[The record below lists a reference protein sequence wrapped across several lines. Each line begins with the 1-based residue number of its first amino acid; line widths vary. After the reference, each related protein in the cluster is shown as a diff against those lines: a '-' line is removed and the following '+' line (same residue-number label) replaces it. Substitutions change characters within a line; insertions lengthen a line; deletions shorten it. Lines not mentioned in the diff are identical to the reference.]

1 MIRKRNYFK
10 IFFVIILISILSF
23 EIATHFK
30 NNKKVLTIEKRV
42 SNFYTTEGTRKMN
55 DGVTYYI
62 ASNGTST
69 DGTNINDPLSIEN
82 AKKKTFYNNDNIL
95 FKSGDTFYEE
105 VRFNIVK
112 RENDDSLCYI
122 TSYGDGDTPIITTA
136 KIIDNKDSWE
146 NYSDNVY
153 RVNLKDKTKFKGF
166 PNIDDNSCN
175 IGFIKAENGN
185 IYGDR
190 KVEISLL
197 KENYDFYCDNTY
209 IYVYCDD
216 NPFNKLG
223 ITKLSTRYNLFAIS
237 SYSEIS
243 NLHLE
248 LGGAHGLVKNS
259 TSLTN
264 SYIHNCI
271 INDIGGSFFN
281 GNLANDKVK
290 FGNAIE
296 FWNDT
301 NNVLIEKNLIDN
313 TYDAGITLQGR
324 EGCWNNIIIRNNIIK
339 KSNYP
344 FELWASQKSTGM
356 TNIEISNNLVIDQGE
371 SWAKHVKPDQNVS
384 SDFVF
389 WNIDDNAKFE
399 YVVNNNKFWNSNRII
414 FTTSISE
421 KRLKK
426 MMFDSNEYYN
436 SINTFTHDD
445 VAEENPKKYL
455 NKKYEIGL
463 NDRFYVID
471 EDFIKKLSKID
482 SSSINYDYLWNS
494 YSELEKEYKRFLLN
508 KYFEEN
514 EKIKLKYEDIYSN
527 YEIST
532 KYNELINLINS
543 NSDDTKS
550 IDVDKLNNIYSK
562 QFELYNISLKEFL
575 YNKLNFNFEDFNNY
589 RDDMELLIESY
600 RDIIDKFHKSEQID
614 KESVKEKLNNVIK
627 KYNENSNLNESNYT
641 ELIKKYKELYEN
653 GTETDNIENNYYNL
667 LKIYN
672 YCDIIDKLLDYN
684 INKSIAI
691 NIEYKNDGS
700 FKPVINGKNINKVE
714 VYKENKKIDYNLE
727 NSIYDAGIYTI
738 KVNNSYGF
746 SNFLNF
752 IFSKKY
758 EKDENKFKYITINE
772 NSKLNDIKIDENTKL
787 FNEKMQEKGKDEIIK
802 TGDIFK
808 SNSESYFLIIK
819 GDINK
824 DGRCSTM
831 DLVEIRKAIINTDE
845 NDDIQN
851 IAADL
856 CEDNNINIK
865 DLIIMRNKL
874 ID

>member
-10 IFFVIILISILSF
+10 IFCVIILISILAF

-69 DGTNINDPLSIEN
+69 DGTNINAPLSLEN
-82 AKKKTFYNNDNIL
+82 AKKKTFYNNDNIF
-95 FKSGDTFYEE
+95 FKSGDTFYGE

-122 TSYGDGDTPIITTA
+122 TSYGEGEPPKITTA

-146 NYSDNVY
+146 KYSDNVY

-166 PNIDDNSCN
+166 QNIDDDSCN
-175 IGFIKAENGN
+175 IGFIKAENGE
-185 IYGDR
+185 IFGAR
-190 KVEISLL
+190 KGELSLL
-197 KENYDFYCDNTY
+197 NKNYDFYCDNTY
-209 IYVYCDD
+209 FYVYCDD
-216 NPFNKLG
+216 NPFKKLG
-223 ITKLSTRYNLFAIS
+223 VIKLPTRYNLFAVS
-237 SYSEIS
+237 SYSEIN

-248 LGGAHGLVKNS
+248 LSGAHGFVKNGN
-259 TSLTN
+259 LDN

-271 INDIGGSFFN
+271 INDIGGTFQY
-281 GNLANDKVK
+281 GNLADNKVR

-296 FWNDT
+296 FWNGAS
-301 NNVLIEKNLIDN
+301 NVLIEKNVIDN

-356 TNIEISNNLVIDQGE
+356 TNIEISNNLVINQGE

-399 YVVNNNKFWNSNRII
+399 YVVSNNKFWNSNRII

-482 SSSINYDYLWNS
+482 SNSINYDYLWNS
-494 YSELEKEYKRFLLN
+494 YSELEKEYKRSLLN
-508 KYFEEN
+508 IYIIEN
-514 EKIKLKYEDIYSN
+514 EKIN
-527 YEIST
+527 W
-532 KYNELINLINS
+532 KYNDIFKDKMINEKYNNLINFIKS
-543 NSDDTKS
+543 ISDDTDN
-550 IDVDKLNNIYSK
+550 INMDKLDSIYNY
-562 QFELYNISLKEFL
+562 QIQLYIISLEEAL
-575 YNKLNFNFEDFNNY
+575 YNKLDINTGTLDSYKN
-589 RDDMELLIESY
+589 DMETLIESY
-600 RDIIDKFHKSEQID
+600 KDIMFKFHKSEKLD
-614 KESVKEKLNNVIK
+614 KNSIEEKLNNLIE
-627 KYNENSNLNESNYT
+627 KYNSNSGLDESNCT
-641 ELIKKYKELYEN
+641 ELIKKYKELYKNE
-653 GTETDNIENNYYNL
+653 TETDNIENNYYNL

-672 YCDIIDKLLDYN
+672 YCDIINTLLDYN
-684 INKSIAI
+684 INKNIEI
-691 NIEYKNDGS
+691 NIEKNNDGS
-700 FKPVINGKNINKVE
+700 CKPVVKAEEIEDVE
-714 VYKENKKIDYNLE
+714 VYKENQKVNYNLGD
-727 NSIYDAGIYTI
+727 SIFEAGVYRINV
-738 KVNNSYGF
+738 KNSYGF
-746 SNFLNF
+746 TNSMKFVL
-752 IFSKKY
+752 SKKY
-758 EKDENKFKYITINE
+758 EKNEKNFSYININE
-772 NSKLNDIKIDENTKL
+772 SSKLSDVKINDQTKL
-787 FNEKMQEKGKDEIIK
+787 YNEKMQKKNENEIIK
-802 TGDIFK
+802 TGDILQL
-808 SNSESYFLIIK
+808 SDQNYFLVIK

-824 DGRCSTM
+824 DGKCSIR
-831 DLVEIRKAIINTDE
+831 DLVKIREILSDIGEI
-845 NDDIQN
+845 DDLQN

-856 CEDNNINIK
+856 LEDGNINIK
-865 DLIIMRNKL
+865 DLIQMRKV
-874 ID
+874 IIQ

>member
-10 IFFVIILISILSF
+10 IFCVIILILILF
-23 EIATHFK
+23 FGIITHFK
-30 NNKKVLTIEKRV
+30 NNKKVITIEKRIN
-42 SNFYTTEGTRKMN
+42 NFYTTEGTRKMN

-62 ASNGTST
+62 ASDGTST
-69 DGTNINDPLSIEN
+69 DGTNINAPLSLEN

-95 FKSGDTFYEE
+95 FKSGDTFYGE

-122 TSYGDGDTPIITTA
+122 TSYGEGEPPKITAA

-146 NYSDNVY
+146 KYSDNVY
-153 RVNLKDKTKFKGF
+153 RVNLKDKTKFRGF
-166 PNIDDNSCN
+166 QNIDDNSCN

-209 IYVYCDD
+209 FYVYCDD

-223 ITKLSTRYNLFAIS
+223 VIKLPTRYNLFAVS
-237 SYSEIS
+237 SYSEIN

-248 LGGAHGLVKNS
+248 LSGAHGFVKNGN
-259 TSLTN
+259 LDN

-271 INDIGGSFFN
+271 INDIGGTFQY
-281 GNLANDKVK
+281 GNLADNKVR

-296 FWNDT
+296 FWNGAS
-301 NNVLIEKNLIDN
+301 NVLIEKNVIDN
-313 TYDAGITLQGR
+313 TYDAGITLQGN
-324 EGCWNNIIIRNNIIK
+324 EGNWSNIIIRNNIIK

-344 FELWASQKSTGM
+344 FELWEITKTEGM
-356 TNIEISNNLVIDQGE
+356 ENIQINENLIIDQGK
-371 SWAKHVKPDQNVS
+371 SWAKDVKPDQGIS
-384 SDFVF
+384 SNFVF
-389 WNIDDNAKFE
+389 YTIKEDNNFDVKI
-399 YVVNNNKFWNSNRII
+399 YNNNFWNSTRTIYVKD
-414 FTTSISE
+414 ISKNKIKE
-421 KRLKK
+421 CT
-426 MMFDSNEYYN
+426 FDENEFYYDK
-436 SINTFTHDD
+436 NTYTHDNVKED
-445 VAEENPKKYL
+445 NPKTYL
-455 NKKYEIGL
+455 NATYHICE
-463 NDRFYVID
+463 NDRFYRID
-471 EDFIKKLSKID
+471 ENFMDNIEKID
-482 SSSINYDYLWNS
+482 HNSINFDYLWNS

-527 YEIST
+527 YEISD
-532 KYNELINLINS
+532 KYNELINLIDS
-543 NSDDTKS
+543 NFDDANS

-575 YNKLNFNFEDFNNY
+575 YNKLNFNSEDFNNY

-667 LKIYN
+667 SKIYN
-672 YCDIIDKLLDYN
+672 YCDIIDTLLDYN

-758 EKDENKFKYITINE
+758 EKDEHKFKYITINE

-819 GDINK
+819 GDVNK

-831 DLVEIRKAIINTDE
+831 DLVKIRKAIINTDE

>member
-10 IFFVIILISILSF
+10 IFCVIIIILSF
-23 EIATHFK
+23 GIITHFK
-30 NNKKVLTIEKRV
+30 DKKKVITIEKRIN
-42 SNFYTTEGTRKMN
+42 NFYTTEGTRKMN

-62 ASNGTST
+62 ASDGTST
-69 DGTNINDPLSIEN
+69 DGTNINDPLSLEN
-82 AKKKTFYNNDNIL
+82 AKKKTFYNNDNIF
-95 FKSGDTFYEE
+95 FKSGDTFYGE

-122 TSYGDGDTPIITTA
+122 TSYGEGEPPQITTA

-146 NYSDNVY
+146 KYSDNVY

-166 PNIDDNSCN
+166 QNIDDDSCN
-175 IGFIKAENGN
+175 IGFIKAENGE
-185 IYGDR
+185 IFGAR
-190 KVEISLL
+190 KGELSLL
-197 KENYDFYCDNTY
+197 NTNYDFYCDNTY
-209 IYVYCDD
+209 FYVYCDD

-223 ITKLSTRYNLFAIS
+223 VIKLPTRYNLFAVS
-237 SYSEIS
+237 SYSEIN

-248 LGGAHGLVKNS
+248 LSGAHGFVKNS
-259 TSLTN
+259 YPLKN
-264 SYIHNCI
+264 AYIHNCT
-271 INDIGGSFFN
+271 INNIGGAFQN
-281 GNLANDKVK
+281 GNLDDKEVR

-301 NNVLIEKNLIDN
+301 NNVLIEKNMIDN

-344 FELWASQKSTGM
+344 FELWASKKSTGM

-399 YVVNNNKFWNSNRII
+399 YVVSNNKFWNSNRII

-482 SSSINYDYLWNS
+482 SNSINYDYLWNS
-494 YSELEKEYKRFLLN
+494 YSELEKEYKRSLLN
-508 KYFEEN
+508 IYIIEN
-514 EKIKLKYEDIYSN
+514 EKIN
-527 YEIST
+527 W
-532 KYNELINLINS
+532 KYNDIFKDKMINEKYNNLINFIKS
-543 NSDDTKS
+543 ISDDTDN
-550 IDVDKLNNIYSK
+550 INMDKLDSIYNY
-562 QFELYNISLKEFL
+562 QIQLYIISLEEAL
-575 YNKLNFNFEDFNNY
+575 YNKLDINTGTLDSYKN
-589 RDDMELLIESY
+589 DMETLIESY
-600 RDIIDKFHKSEQID
+600 KDIMFKFHKSEKLD
-614 KESVKEKLNNVIK
+614 KNSIEEKLNNLIE
-627 KYNENSNLNESNYT
+627 KYNSNSGLDESNCT
-641 ELIKKYKELYEN
+641 ELIKKYKELYKNE
-653 GTETDNIENNYYNL
+653 TETDNIENNYYNL

-672 YCDIIDKLLDYN
+672 YCDIINTLLDYN
-684 INKSIAI
+684 INKNIEI
-691 NIEYKNDGS
+691 NIEKNNDGS
-700 FKPVINGKNINKVE
+700 CKPVVKAEEIEDVE
-714 VYKENKKIDYNLE
+714 VYKENQKVNYNLGD
-727 NSIYDAGIYTI
+727 SIFEAGVYRINV
-738 KVNNSYGF
+738 KNSYGF
-746 SNFLNF
+746 TNSMKFVL
-752 IFSKKY
+752 SKKY
-758 EKDENKFKYITINE
+758 EKNEKNFSYININE
-772 NSKLNDIKIDENTKL
+772 SSKLSDVKINDQTKL
-787 FNEKMQEKGKDEIIK
+787 YNEKMQKKNENEIIK
-802 TGDIFK
+802 TGDILQL
-808 SNSESYFLIIK
+808 SDQNYFLVIK

-824 DGRCSTM
+824 DGKCSIR
-831 DLVEIRKAIINTDE
+831 DLVKIREILSDIGEI
-845 NDDIQN
+845 DDLQN

-856 CEDNNINIK
+856 LEDGNINIK
-865 DLIIMRNKL
+865 DLIQMRKV
-874 ID
+874 IIQ

>member
-10 IFFVIILISILSF
+10 IFCVIILISILAF

-69 DGTNINDPLSIEN
+69 DGTNINAPLSLEN
-82 AKKKTFYNNDNIL
+82 AKKKTFYNNDNIF
-95 FKSGDTFYEE
+95 FKSGDTFYGE

-122 TSYGDGDTPIITTA
+122 TSYGEGEPPKITTA

-146 NYSDNVY
+146 KYSDNVY

-166 PNIDDNSCN
+166 QNIDDDSCN
-175 IGFIKAENGN
+175 IGFIKAENGE
-185 IYGDR
+185 IFGAR
-190 KVEISLL
+190 KGELSLL
-197 KENYDFYCDNTY
+197 NKNYDFYCDNTY
-209 IYVYCDD
+209 FYVYCDD
-216 NPFNKLG
+216 NPFKKLG
-223 ITKLSTRYNLFAIS
+223 VIKLPTRYNLFAVS
-237 SYSEIS
+237 SYSEIN

-248 LGGAHGLVKNS
+248 LSGAHGFVKNGN
-259 TSLTN
+259 LDN

-271 INDIGGSFFN
+271 INDIGGTFQY
-281 GNLANDKVK
+281 GNLADNKVR

-296 FWNDT
+296 FWNGAS
-301 NNVLIEKNLIDN
+301 NVLIEKNVIDN

-356 TNIEISNNLVIDQGE
+356 TNIEISNNLVINQGE

-399 YVVNNNKFWNSNRII
+399 YVVSNNKFWNSNRII

-482 SSSINYDYLWNS
+482 SNSINYDYLWNS
-494 YSELEKEYKRFLLN
+494 YSELEKEYKRSLLN
-508 KYFEEN
+508 IYIIEN
-514 EKIKLKYEDIYSN
+514 EKIN
-527 YEIST
+527 W
-532 KYNELINLINS
+532 KYNDIFKDKMINEKYNNLINFIKS
-543 NSDDTKS
+543 ISDDTDN
-550 IDVDKLNNIYSK
+550 INMDKLDSIYNY
-562 QFELYNISLKEFL
+562 QIQLYIISLEEAL
-575 YNKLNFNFEDFNNY
+575 YNKLDINTGTLDSYKN
-589 RDDMELLIESY
+589 DMETLIESY
-600 RDIIDKFHKSEQID
+600 KDIMFKFHKSEKLD
-614 KESVKEKLNNVIK
+614 KNSIEEKLNNLIE
-627 KYNENSNLNESNYT
+627 KYNSNSGLDESNCT
-641 ELIKKYKELYEN
+641 ELIKKYKELYKNE
-653 GTETDNIENNYYNL
+653 TETDNIENNYYNL
-667 LKIYN
+667 LK
-672 YCDIIDKLLDYN
+672 
-684 INKSIAI
+684 
-691 NIEYKNDGS
+691 
-700 FKPVINGKNINKVE
+700 
-714 VYKENKKIDYNLE
+714 
-727 NSIYDAGIYTI
+727 
-738 KVNNSYGF
+738 
-746 SNFLNF
+746 
-752 IFSKKY
+752 
-758 EKDENKFKYITINE
+758 
-772 NSKLNDIKIDENTKL
+772 
-787 FNEKMQEKGKDEIIK
+787 M
-802 TGDIFK
+802 
-808 SNSESYFLIIK
+808 
-819 GDINK
+819 
-824 DGRCSTM
+824 
-831 DLVEIRKAIINTDE
+831 
-845 NDDIQN
+845 
-851 IAADL
+851 
-856 CEDNNINIK
+856 
-865 DLIIMRNKL
+865 
-874 ID
+874 